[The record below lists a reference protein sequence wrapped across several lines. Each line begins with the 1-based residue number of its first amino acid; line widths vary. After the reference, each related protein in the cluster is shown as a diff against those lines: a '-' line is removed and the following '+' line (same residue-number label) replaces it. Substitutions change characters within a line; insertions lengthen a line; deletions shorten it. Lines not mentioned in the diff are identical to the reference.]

1 MTTNQKQSN
10 METNTTDV
18 DALKRDLHRQ
28 RTTGERFRMPIGLP
42 QTVWLLTEAYKV
54 EVERRSRTY
63 IANEKT
69 EEYIRRVA
77 VFLTVGGQKF
87 GLMFCG
93 QCGNGKTTMV
103 KAMQAAIN
111 SLINNNYFKNP
122 TGLTALDA
130 KDYVLRSRDLHELE
144 NLRNKKMLFID
155 DLGREPAEVLEY
167 GNRLNPVTDLIE
179 YRYDKQ
185 LFTGF
190 TTNLTPKEIRE
201 VYGDRVADRF
211 NEMLEVIVFENK
223 SFRV

>member
-1 MTTNQKQSN
+1 
-10 METNTTDV
+10 
-18 DALKRDLHRQ
+18 
-28 RTTGERFRMPIGLP
+28 MPIGLP

-130 KDYVLRSRDLHELE
+130 KDYVLRSRDQHELE

>member
-1 MTTNQKQSN
+1 
-10 METNTTDV
+10 
-18 DALKRDLHRQ
+18 
-28 RTTGERFRMPIGLP
+28 MPIGLP
-42 QTVWLLTEAYKV
+42 QTVWLLTEAYKL
-54 EVERRSRTY
+54 EVERRSRAY

-77 VFLTVGGQKF
+77 VFLTGGGQKF

-103 KAMQAAIN
+103 RAMQTAIN
-111 SLINNNYFKNP
+111 SLGNNNYFKEP
-122 TGLTALDA
+122 TALTSVDA

-144 NLRNKKMLFID
+144 NLRSKKMLFLD

-223 SFRV
+223 SYRV

>member
-1 MTTNQKQSN
+1 
-10 METNTTDV
+10 
-18 DALKRDLHRQ
+18 
-28 RTTGERFRMPIGLP
+28 MPIGLP

-111 SLINNNYFKNP
+111 SLINNNY
-122 TGLTALDA
+122 L
-130 KDYVLRSRDLHELE
+130 
-144 NLRNKKMLFID
+144 
-155 DLGREPAEVLEY
+155 
-167 GNRLNPVTDLIE
+167 
-179 YRYDKQ
+179 
-185 LFTGF
+185 
-190 TTNLTPKEIRE
+190 
-201 VYGDRVADRF
+201 
-211 NEMLEVIVFENK
+211 
-223 SFRV
+223 